1 VDQRTHVELPPHVQP
16 PFEVFVN
23 GVPQVDGE
31 DYDVFG
37 STLVFE
43 RPLAREGKLSPW
55 LWIRMVLGIAGTY
68 RQNDSIVVVYTLNGQ
83 RSVANLKPSPP
94 PTFDPV

>member
-1 VDQRTHVELPPHVQP
+1 M
-16 PFEVFVN
+16 N
-23 GVPQVDGE
+23 GVPQVMGD

-43 RPLAREGKLSPW
+43 RPLVREGKLSPW
-55 LWIRMVLGIAGTY
+55 LWMRMFLGIAGTY
-68 RQNDSIVVVYTLNGQ
+68 RKDDSIAVVFTLNGH

-94 PTFDPV
+94 PTFDPL

>member
-1 VDQRTHVELPPHVQP
+1 M
-16 PFEVFVN
+16 N
-23 GVPQVDGE
+23 GVPQVDGD

-43 RPLAREGKLSPW
+43 RPLAREGQLSAW
-55 LWIRMVLGIAGTY
+55 LWIRMFLGIAGTY
-68 RQNDSIVVVYTLNGQ
+68 RKNDSIDVVYTLNGH

-94 PTFDPV
+94 PTFDSV

>member
-1 VDQRTHVELPPHVQP
+1 MELPPHVEP
-16 PFEVFVN
+16 PYEVFVN
-23 GVPQVDGE
+23 GVPQVAGE

-43 RPLAREGKLSPW
+43 RPLAREGKLSFW
-55 LWIRMVLGIAGTY
+55 EWTRMFLGIAGTY
-68 RQNDSIVVVYTLNGQ
+68 RKNDSIVVVYTVNGL

-94 PTFDPV
+94 PTFDSV

>member
-1 VDQRTHVELPPHVQP
+1 M
-16 PFEVFVN
+16 N
-23 GVPQVDGE
+23 GVPQVAGE

-43 RPLAREGKLSPW
+43 RALAREGKLSPW

-68 RQNDSIVVVYTLNGQ
+68 RKNDSIDVVYTLNGV
-83 RSVANLKPSPP
+83 RTVTNLKPSI
-94 PTFDPV
+94 FEPV